1 MLRCRKCRKGVID
14 STCLSAQVEAA
25 HGDSADVCSIWHVD
39 ADAMPDWIHSAVHQ
53 AQWTLGKLNCP
64 SCGARLGGFNFVHG
78 GECPC
83 GRDAAVHLSKSRVD
97 RDHKHYVLIVQPR
110 RTRPPAV
117 QPGPPMDRIP
127 DLNRAVPLNP
137 GLQLDCAA
145 VVSHVSPGHAS
156 KSLSG
161 GGDAPSFSFS
171 PLNCISHRR
180 RCSLDDDTIRASCF
194 CRGVLSDKS
203 SVETVRTDV
212 SVPCPTAR
220 SWDADEGPTGLSHV
234 SEDRG
239 SAVDQAHQDTDPSV
253 LDPWIHE
260 EVSDPGPILRD
271 RNGEDSEDEQ
281 DDDETRQTSSTSN
294 RLNKR
299 EKNRLKSLRRKQ
311 RRRERWLHRQLEQE
325 QGNGVNVSPQEADDA
340 DREGV
345 TCAVCLD
352 VYFSPYTCR
361 PCDHVFCEPCLRT
374 LAKNRHA
381 NTPCPLCRT
390 LITHTSFNKELH
402 HAAKIF
408 FPKVYVSRKQNFQ
421 NAPCSKWPLPSCR
434 KRFRNLW
441 GSQRRVAEV
450 AGGRW
455 RLTPA
460 VFMLD
465 ALDLTDMRGWLFDIA
480 LVIVYI
486 HSVNWILAALLFGFL
501 TYYFLC

>member
-1 MLRCRKCRKGVID
+1 MCGVKLLD
-14 STCLSAQVEAA
+14 LGLMGNVLLLQQVEAA

-110 RTRPPAV
+110 RTRPLAV

-145 VVSHVSPGHAS
+145 NRTLTPHIFNIEQTLTYRDTGTVCILVDCLHV
-156 KSLSG
+156 
-161 GGDAPSFSFS
+161 F
-171 PLNCISHRR
+171 PL
-180 RCSLDDDTIRASCF
+180 
-194 CRGVLSDKS
+194 
-203 SVETVRTDV
+203 
-212 SVPCPTAR
+212 
-220 SWDADEGPTGLSHV
+220 
-234 SEDRG
+234 
-239 SAVDQAHQDTDPSV
+239 Q
-253 LDPWIHE
+253 
-260 EVSDPGPILRD
+260 
-271 RNGEDSEDEQ
+271 
-281 DDDETRQTSSTSN
+281 RQTSSTSN

-311 RRRERWLHRQLEQE
+311 RRRERWLHRQLDW
-325 QGNGVNVSPQEADDA
+325 SDADDA

-402 HAAKIF
+402 HAAKTF

-441 GSQRRVAEV
+441 GEKSA